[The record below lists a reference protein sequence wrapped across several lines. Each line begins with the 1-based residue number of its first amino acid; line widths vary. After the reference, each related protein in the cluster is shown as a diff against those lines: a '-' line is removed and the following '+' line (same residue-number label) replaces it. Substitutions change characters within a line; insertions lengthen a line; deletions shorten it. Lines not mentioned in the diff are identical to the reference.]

1 MRNLKMTLAYVGTLY
16 AGWQVQP
23 RQPTIQGVLE
33 ARLTRMLQ
41 EKVRIA
47 GAGRTDAG
55 VHARGQVAN
64 FLTAS
69 RIPLAGLRRGL
80 NAILPEDVRVMEVEE
95 APDGFQARADAYS
108 KEYVYRIACAE
119 VISPFDSPFV
129 AAVRGHL
136 DTERMGEAA
145 RRFLGRHDFRSFCPA
160 QVQLEDTRRTLFE
173 SRIERRG
180 DRVEY
185 RVRGDGFL
193 QHMVR
198 TLAGTLI
205 QIGRGLRPPEAVE
218 EMIQARDRRAAGPC
232 AAARGLVLERVF
244 YEEVP

>member
-1 MRNLKMTLAYVGTLY
+1 MRNLKMTLAYVGTVY

-33 ARLTRMLQ
+33 ARLTRMLK
-41 EKVRIA
+41 ERVRIA

-64 FLTAS
+64 FQTAS
-69 RIPLAGLRRGL
+69 RIPSAGLRRGL
-80 NAILPEDVRVMEVEE
+80 NAILPEDIRVMQVDE
-95 APDGFQARADAYS
+95 APENFHSRADACS

-119 VISPFDSPFV
+119 VVSPFDAPFV
-129 AAVRGHL
+129 TAVRGRL
-136 DTERMGEAA
+136 DTDSMSDAA

-160 QVQLEDTRRTLFE
+160 QVRLEDTRRTIFE

-180 DRVEY
+180 DFVEY

-205 QIGRGLRPPEAVE
+205 QIGRGLRPPEAAE
-218 EMIQARDRRAAGPC
+218 EIIEARDRRAAGPC